1 VLQLIADPVNWYG
14 VAAVVYAGLG
24 LQVFLPG
31 MGSLLRMQRLFVAGA
46 GIAWGLCFALAD
58 RLVSLDPDLAN
69 VVLFSLEFG
78 LLLAWFALLSRLL
91 RGPYKQSMP
100 ETVRRGLYLFWGL
113 ITMGSAVGLWLT
125 GISSVGA
132 PMLAGMLLAAAL
144 ACLAMVTQLHRDSP
158 VEDRA
163 AMRAFVAAGVL
174 LAAPQAVYFSVI
186 SLSGSLPEPWSLVRT
201 LPVGLAGLLLMR
213 ATQIRPQWSLAVFVS
228 PQARAYAP
236 RFLGSLGLLLLL
248 LGQIPILRAL
258 PPEVARLLAVASTIG
273 LGLPLFALLF
283 SENLGARLRVFISKH
298 FLPFRYDYREEW
310 LRLIE
315 TLAAPVQRRPLP
327 ERTIKALA
335 QIVGS
340 PAGVLWLRQQEDDPF
355 SCDAHWNTRIWPD
368 NTVAADDPVLTF
380 MCERQWI
387 LDTAELNR
395 DPALYEGLRRPE
407 WLSSLPDALL
417 VVPLISREWMI
428 GFIVLFQSSSAFRL
442 TYEEIDLLRTS
453 GRQVAAYLAQYLSDQ
468 QLAESQ
474 QFEAF
479 NRLTAFVMHDLKN
492 LIAQQ
497 SLVVKNASKHKDN
510 PAFVEDAIATIDN
523 SVARMNRL
531 LKQLQSGDSAGPRQR
546 VRLSEALNQVIERTA
561 VRSPLPEFADAAA
574 DAMCDLDRER
584 FVTVL
589 GHLVRNAQEAT
600 SQDGQVTVALQADND
615 EAVITVEDDGCGM
628 DPEFMRTRLFR
639 PFDSTKG
646 SQGMGIG
653 AYQARTFAVDAG
665 GDLEVWSQPGV
676 GTRFTIRLPLAEPAD
691 GTNRHEQLAEQ

>member
-1 VLQLIADPVNWYG
+1 MLQVIADPITWYG

-24 LQVFLPG
+24 IQVFMPG
-31 MGSLLRMQRLFVAGA
+31 MGSLLRMQRLLLAAAGL
-46 GIAWGLCFALAD
+46 AWALYFGLAD
-58 RLVSLDPDLAN
+58 RLTGLDPVLASDLAFSLD
-69 VVLFSLEFG
+69 FG

-113 ITMGSAVGLWLT
+113 IALASVVGLWLS
-125 GISSVGA
+125 GISNLGA
-132 PMLAGMLLAAAL
+132 TILAAMLLAAAL

-174 LAAPQAVYFSVI
+174 LAAPQAIYFSLI
-186 SLSGSLPEPWSLVRT
+186 SLSGSLPESWSIFRT

-248 LGQIPILRAL
+248 LGQIPVLRAL
-258 PPEVARLLAVASTIG
+258 PPEVARLLAFASTLG

-283 SENLGARLRVFISKH
+283 SESLGARLRVFISKH

-340 PAGVLWLRQQEDDPF
+340 PAGILWLRQQEDEPF
-355 SCDAHWNTRIWPD
+355 SCAAHWNTRIWPD
-368 NTVAADDPVLTF
+368 MTVAADDPVLTF

-407 WLSSLPDALL
+407 WLSALPDALL
-417 VVPLISREWMI
+417 VVPLISRDWMI

-453 GRQVAAYLAQYLSDQ
+453 GRQVAAYLAQYLADQ

-531 LKQLQSGDSAGPRQR
+531 LKQLQSGDSVGPLQR

-561 VRSPLPEFADAAA
+561 GRLPLPEFSDEAA
-574 DAMCDLDRER
+574 DAMSDLDRER

-600 SQDGQVTVALQADND
+600 SPEGQVTVALQADHG
-615 EAVITVEDDGCGM
+615 EVVITVEDDGSGM
-628 DPEFMRTRLFR
+628 DPEFVRTRLFR

-676 GTRFTIRLPLAEPAD
+676 GTRFTIRLPLAEPTD
-691 GTNRHEQLAEQ
+691 GASQHEPLAEQ